1 MKYFEYGISQ
11 VYYFKKIDSQKKK
24 YFGIFIWNFLKYKKK
39 ITTHGGVK
47 FNQAKKCLSAIA
59 YMNVHISS

>member
-11 VYYFKKIDSQKKK
+11 VYYFKKIDSQKKNR
-24 YFGIFIWNFLKYKKK
+24 YFGIWNFLKYKKK